1 MQFAVHS
8 SKIEELSD
16 LVTAKNDEAK
26 EMAKRLEEL
35 QENVKLLTSELEG
48 KVEEIRKVRREGN
61 INLRLVSFGDIVLI

>member
-1 MQFAVHS
+1 MQFAIHS

-16 LVTAKNDEAK
+16 LVTSKNDEAK

-35 QENVKLLTSELEG
+35 EENVKLLTSELEG

-61 INLRLVSFGDIVLI
+61 ISLRFVLFDEIVLL